1 MRVGHAHNEM
11 QVHSS
16 VGSLHHV
23 KVYTQIDH
31 QMINDP
37 YQSTMRSVS
46 RPTLDRETDRVL
58 IVVLSSL
65 YYYGLAI
72 INTGDMNAWYIGVL
86 RPRTLS
92 LLDI

>member
-1 MRVGHAHNEM
+1 
-11 QVHSS
+11 
-16 VGSLHHV
+16 
-23 KVYTQIDH
+23 
-31 QMINDP
+31 MINDP

-46 RPTLDRETDRVL
+46 RPTLDRDTDRVL

-65 YYYGLAI
+65 YYYGQAI

-86 RPRTLS
+86 RPRALS